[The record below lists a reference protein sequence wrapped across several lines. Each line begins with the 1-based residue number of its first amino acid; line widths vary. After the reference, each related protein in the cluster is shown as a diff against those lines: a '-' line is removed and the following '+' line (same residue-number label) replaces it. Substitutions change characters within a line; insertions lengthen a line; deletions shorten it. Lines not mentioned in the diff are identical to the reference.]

1 MIRVLQFVHSMD
13 AGGIETFIMNI
24 YRNIDR
30 TKIQFDFLVNTEKEC
45 FYDNEIIM
53 LGGKIYRIKT
63 PYNPIFTRKFQKEL
77 YLFFI
82 RHPEYK
88 IVHCHRN
95 TTSIYALKQ
104 AKKAG
109 IETRIA
115 HSHIA
120 DVKLS
125 PASLFFEWHKLFIKR
140 YATDLFACSKAA
152 GIWLYG
158 KKAEAENKII
168 IVPNGIDIA
177 RFRYSAANRIAIRK
191 EFNITDEILIGNIG
205 RLTEQ
210 KNQDFL
216 IDAFHSALKL
226 NENMKLLIVGK
237 GKLAD
242 KLKNKCKHL
251 KILDKVIFAEVR
263 SDVEKI
269 YSALDIFVFP
279 SIYEGLGIVLIEA
292 QVSGLPVI
300 CSNRVPIE
308 AKISND
314 TYEIKSLEE
323 GKEAWGKYIA
333 ETKINEKRENVY
345 LKYLNGKYSISK
357 VVDKLTEFYL
367 SR

>member
-1 MIRVLQFVHSMD
+1 MIRILQFVHSMD

-30 TKIQFDFLVNTEKEC
+30 TKVQFDFLVNTEKEC
-45 FYDNEIIM
+45 FYDKEIIM

-63 PYNPIFTRKFQKEL
+63 PYNPIFTRKFNKEL
-77 YLFFI
+77 YLFFVK
-82 RHPEYK
+82 HPEYK
-88 IVHCHRN
+88 IIHCHRN
-95 TTSIYALKQ
+95 TTSVYALKQ
-104 AKKAG
+104 AQKAG
-109 IETRIA
+109 IKTRIA

-125 PASLFFEWHKLFIKR
+125 LASIFFEWHKLFIKR

-158 KKAEAENKII
+158 KKAEIENKIK
-168 IVPNGIDIA
+168 IVPNGIDIK
-177 RFRYSAANRIAIRK
+177 RFRYSLSNRIAIRK
-191 EFNITDEILIGNIG
+191 EFNISNEILIGNIG
-205 RLTEQ
+205 RLTIQ
-210 KNQDFL
+210 KNQEFL

-226 NENMKLLIVGK
+226 NENMKLLIVGN

-242 KLKNKCKHL
+242 KLKNKCKYL
-251 KILDKVIFAEVR
+251 GILDKVIFSEVR

-269 YSALDIFVFP
+269 YSALDVFVFP
-279 SIYEGLGIVLIEA
+279 SLYEGLGIVLIEA

-300 CSNRVPIE
+300 CSNKVPIE

-314 TYEIKSLEE
+314 MYEIKSLDD
-323 GKEAWGKYIA
+323 GKEAWGRCIA
-333 ETKINEKRENVY
+333 EMKINEKRENTY

-357 VVDKLTEFYL
+357 VANKLTEFYL